1 MLGQRD
7 VKSSGDGCRK
17 LGSISASRMELRG
30 GQRLWQ
36 DYSTKKVPSRGL
48 RGLFQAA
55 RKLLCFLLGSSIP
68 FVFSRRSQQAGW
80 RKNQA
85 ESTREE
91 VKRPHKMERA
101 METQTSELWKQE
113 TERERE
119 REDSFIERLQSAYLR
134 AVSREGGVLSPGL
147 EHQGMDR

>member
-1 MLGQRD
+1 

-119 REDSFIERLQSAYLR
+119 RERERECLC
-134 AVSREGGVLSPGL
+134 VL
-147 EHQGMDR
+147 EHVCISMFMTVCVCVFMCVCN